1 MALNGCREGVL
12 GFFPFSNTTLCEIGN
27 SKTVYENC
35 NFLFVGTLFLLLP
48 PKLTGNWYFNYCVMG
63 KVVEQRN

>member
-12 GFFPFSNTTLCEIGN
+12 VFFPFSNTTLCEIGN

-48 PKLTGNWYFNYCVMG
+48 PKLTGNLYF
-63 KVVEQRN
+63 

>member
-1 MALNGCREGVL
+1 MALNGCREGIF
-12 GFFPFSNTTLCEIGN
+12 FFPFSNTTLCEIGN

-48 PKLTGNWYFNYCVMG
+48 PKLTGNWYF
-63 KVVEQRN
+63 